1 MPSRLIDIGLVATVL
16 IISTLMATTA
26 HANMVFRNITDRTLR
41 FEITCNDG
49 RTDLWSVAPYAYRS
63 LYCNNGSPVARVRI
77 RTNHG
82 YDEMV
87 VRMTVYD
94 GQAYVLGYDR
104 DGDVNIWRG

>member
-1 MPSRLIDIGLVATVL
+1 MVRKFSISLGLAALLATSAAAVPS
-16 IISTLMATTA
+16 A
-26 HANMVFRNITDRTLR
+26 HANMVFRNTTDRALR

-49 RTDLWSVAPYAYRS
+49 RVDLWTVAPYGYRS

-82 YDEMV
+82 DDVMV
-87 VRMTVYD
+87 VRTTVYD
-94 GQAYVLGYDR
+94 GLSYVLGYDR